1 MEEKVVEKDTLA
13 SLFESMDKEVFSEEI
28 QLKISTIF
36 ESTIAEAVEA
46 KELELQEANDIE
58 IQEFKEEL
66 VVSVDQYLEH
76 FTTNYIK
83 ENEIVVEDFAKVKLA
98 EKVIRN
104 FQQIVESFNMS
115 LSEES
120 ITNDDE
126 VEGLKEE
133 TNKLHNQLIETKKE
147 LEDVKRAALI
157 SEAAVN
163 GTDLQ
168 IEKFIEAAKKLDFES
183 VEIFESKLESLFE
196 KIIKE
201 DSEQEITTKLDE
213 QEEVVDTKK
222 VISEGMEKYMKY
234 LKKK

>member
-28 QLKISTIF
+28 QLKISTLF
-36 ESTIAEAVEA
+36 ESTIAEAVAA
-46 KELELQEANDIE
+46 KEVELQEANDLE
-58 IQEFKEEL
+58 MKTFKEEL

-76 FTTNYIK
+76 FTTNYVK

-98 EKVIRN
+98 EKVLRN
-104 FQQIVESFNMS
+104 FKQMVEAFNVS
-115 LSEES
+115 LSEDS
-120 ITNDDE
+120 VANDNE

-133 TNKLHNQLIETKKE
+133 TNKLHNQLIEAKQTI
-147 LEDVKRAALI
+147 EDIKRAALI
-157 SEAAVN
+157 AEASIG

-168 IEKFIEAAKKLDFES
+168 LEKFAEAAGKLDFETP
-183 VEIFESKLESLFE
+183 ELFE
-196 KIIKE
+196 GKLASLLEKILKE
-201 DSEQEITTKLDE
+201 GEEEVTPDKLDE
-213 QEEVVDTKK
+213 QEEVVDAKK